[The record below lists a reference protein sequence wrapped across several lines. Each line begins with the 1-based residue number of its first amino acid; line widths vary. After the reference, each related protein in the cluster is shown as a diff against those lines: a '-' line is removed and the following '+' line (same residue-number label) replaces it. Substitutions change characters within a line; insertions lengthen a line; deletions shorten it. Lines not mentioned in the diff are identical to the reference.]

1 MKMGAYDCDCIEN
14 ILSARR
20 DRDCAEKE
28 DRKPSKHV
36 GFIHGALADPYEKQA
51 REQGFTLGDKAE
63 LMDKLGFWLSIC
75 HVHGVLTDAEYK
87 RALQR
92 LNKKIV
98 GNLKPFS
105 WRSCWRKG
113 EK

>member
-1 MKMGAYDCDCIEN
+1 MGAYDCDCIEN

-28 DRKPSKHV
+28 DRKSSKHV

-63 LMDKLGFWLSIC
+63 LMDKLGFGLSIC

>member
-1 MKMGAYDCDCIEN
+1 MGAYDCDCIEN

-20 DRDCAEKE
+20 DRDCAENE

-36 GFIHGALADPYEKQA
+36 GFIHGALADSYEKQA

-63 LMDKLGFWLSIC
+63 LMDELGFGLTINY
-75 HVHGVLTDAEYK
+75 VHGVLTDSQYDK
-87 RALQR
+87 ALQK

-98 GNLKPFS
+98 GSLKPF
-105 WRSCWRKG
+105 KEG
-113 EK
+113 ENENYN

>member
-1 MKMGAYDCDCIEN
+1 MGAYDCDCIEN

-63 LMDKLGFWLSIC
+63 LMDKLGFGLNIC
-75 HVHGVLTDAEYK
+75 HVHGVLTDAEYNK
-87 RALQR
+87 ALQR

-98 GNLKPFS
+98 SNLKPFS
-105 WRSCWRKG
+105 WRSCWRETKN
-113 EK
+113 E

>member
-1 MKMGAYDCDCIEN
+1 MGAYDCDCIEN

-20 DRDCAEKE
+20 DRDCAEK
-28 DRKPSKHV
+28 PSKYV
-36 GFIHGALADPYEKQA
+36 EFIHGALADPYEKQA

-63 LMDKLGFWLSIC
+63 LMDKLGFGLNIC
-75 HVHGVLTDAEYK
+75 HVHGVLTDAEYNK
-87 RALQR
+87 ALQR

-105 WRSCWRKG
+105 WWSRG
-113 EK
+113 EE